1 MEFTLGKHI
10 SSIRTVAW
18 SPDGTKIV
26 SGGDDKTIR
35 LWYVAEWTDR
45 NNYTFDNETKKKVFN
60 LICIKEK
67 YKKVEIP
74 IELWLIIINFNL
86 NFNC

>member
-1 MEFTLGKHI
+1 LEGHTN
-10 SSIRTVAW
+10 SIWSVRW

-26 SGGDDKTIR
+26 SAGDDKTIR

-45 NNYTFDNETKKKVFN
+45 NNYTFDDETKKKVFN

-67 YKKVEIP
+67 YKKVELS
-74 IELWLIIINFNL
+74 IELWLIIFNFNL
-86 NFNC
+86 NFNR